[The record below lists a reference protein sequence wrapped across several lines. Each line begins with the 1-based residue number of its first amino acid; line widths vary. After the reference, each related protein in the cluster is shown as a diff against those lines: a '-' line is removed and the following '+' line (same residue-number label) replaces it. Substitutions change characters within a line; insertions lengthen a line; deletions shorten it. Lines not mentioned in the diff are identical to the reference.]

1 MQDSRSENVV
11 LIGKKP
17 IMNYVVACLTIFNSG
32 KSYVVVRARGMAI
45 SRAIDTV
52 QLLGKAFVKNL
63 EIKDINIGTQEF
75 MKEDNVESSSSTIEI
90 TINKPSSNI
99 IQFEPGNNKGD

>member
-1 MQDSRSENVV
+1 MQDSRLENVV

-17 IMNYVVACLTIFNSG
+17 TMNYVVACLTLFNSG
-32 KSYVVVRARGMAI
+32 KAPVVVRARGMAI

-75 MKEDNVESSSSTIEI
+75 MKEDDVLSSSSTIEI
-90 TINKPSSNI
+90 TINKPSPNVILS
-99 IQFEPGNNKGD
+99 ESGNDSGD

>member
-1 MQDSRSENVV
+1 MQDNRLENVV

-17 IMNYVVACLTIFNSG
+17 TMNYVVACLTLFNSG
-32 KSYVVVRARGMAI
+32 KSFVVVRARGMAI

-63 EIKDINIGTQEF
+63 EIREINIGTEEF
-75 MKEDNVESSSSTIEI
+75 VKEDDTESSSSTIEI
-90 TINKPSSNI
+90 TINKPLPNI
-99 IQFEPGNNKGD
+99 IRFESGNNKSD

>member
-1 MQDSRSENVV
+1 MQDNRSENVV

-17 IMNYVVACLTIFNSG
+17 TMNYVVACLTLFNSG
-32 KSYVVVRARGMAI
+32 KAPVVVRARGMAI

-75 MKEDNVESSSSTIEI
+75 MKEDVESSSSTIEI
-90 TINKPSSNI
+90 TINKPSPNV
-99 IQFEPGNNKGD
+99 IQFESGNTKGD